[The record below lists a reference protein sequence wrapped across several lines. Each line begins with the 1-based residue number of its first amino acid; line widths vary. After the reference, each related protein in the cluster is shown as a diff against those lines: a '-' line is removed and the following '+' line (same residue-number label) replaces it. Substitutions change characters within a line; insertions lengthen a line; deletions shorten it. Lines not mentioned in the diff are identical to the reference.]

1 MEKKILI
8 VVDPQVD
15 FVSGTLA
22 VPDAVDAMDRL
33 AAYIR
38 DKGREYG
45 HVIVTADRHPMNH
58 CSFSDAG
65 GKWPPH
71 CVADSVGAAI
81 WQPVMDALMMYRD
94 KVTVLHNGED
104 ANREEYSIFKAP
116 GATDRIRGIVTACG
130 ATGLDICGI
139 AGDVCVADTIRDAAA
154 LFGGGMLNV
163 LMRFCPSMDGGA
175 VLDSL
180 VGAGLAGRL

>member
-58 CSFSDAG
+58 CYCCY
-65 GKWPPH
+65 
-71 CVADSVGAAI
+71 CV
-81 WQPVMDALMMYRD
+81 LC
-94 KVTVLHNGED
+94 L
-104 ANREEYSIFKAP
+104 
-116 GATDRIRGIVTACG
+116 
-130 ATGLDICGI
+130 L
-139 AGDVCVADTIRDAAA
+139 
-154 LFGGGMLNV
+154 
-163 LMRFCPSMDGGA
+163 
-175 VLDSL
+175 
-180 VGAGLAGRL
+180 